1 VSRPAA
7 CLLAFLAV
15 GAAQTPGVRFDPP
28 SIHDSE
34 LRDLA
39 GANLDAP
46 GLRAAIERIYGTG
59 RYEDIVVERD
69 GAELVFRLTP
79 RRFTGMRRAYGAEEP
94 PSAVQL
100 VNAAKLGLGEE
111 FNDGLQR
118 QAVANLMGLL
128 RANGFYLAQVR
139 PIVSPQPEHSLVDIR
154 FDVEPGERAR
164 FAPPNIRGDGKLTDA
179 QIRRVTGWRRFWGL
193 AGYRPITESR
203 VENGVERI
211 RRLLEKKG
219 FLSSE
224 VSLIGLDWDAATN
237 RATPTLDVRGGL
249 PVDLSVEGFRI
260 GRGRLR
266 ALVPVF
272 QENSLDREL
281 LNEGARNLSAYLES
295 QGYFSSNVF
304 FDRNRE
310 QGREQVRYTVERGP
324 RSKVEAVEIS
334 GNRYF
339 DRRTIA
345 ERMEVVPAT
354 LVRYRRGRYSEKLL
368 ERDREAILALY
379 RSNGFLDAT
388 VDTSVAMGTS
398 ADDSH
403 RVVSVRIEEGAQST
417 VGVVAIEG
425 VADEDKRFIA
435 DLMQSKPGQPY
446 SETQLATD
454 RDAVLNAFFNLGY
467 ADAALEWSA
476 APGALAGTIDVKL
489 EARPG
494 RRQFVRDVVL
504 TGFDSTDR
512 KLIEN
517 RLLLKKGEPLSLVDL
532 LESQKRLYDLGIF
545 SRVDEAI
552 LNPEGAE
559 VSKVVVFDLEEA
571 RKYSLSVGLGAQ
583 VGRIGG
589 GVESFDAPAGAT
601 GFSPRL
607 SLAVTRN
614 NFLGQGQSLST
625 QGRLSNIQQRIQ
637 ITNLAP
643 RFRDRETLSLATSL
657 LYDRSN
663 DVRTFSARRAE
674 AAIQLSERLSG
685 GRTLQ
690 GRFAL
695 RRVSIDEDT
704 LKIQPQ
710 LIPLL
715 AQPVRLGIFSTTFF
729 QDRRDD
735 PINSRKGS
743 YSSIDVGI
751 ATKYL
756 GSESNFA
763 RMIGRNSTY
772 YRVSR
777 DMTFARTVSF
787 GVQERLLGGPLRDV
801 PLPERFYAGGAANHR
816 GFPEN
821 QAGPRDTTTGFPVGG
836 KALLIFGHELRY
848 PLLGDN
854 LGGVLFHDMGNVY
867 SRIGDIS
874 FRFRQR
880 DLADFNYMVQSVGFG
895 LRYRTPIGPIRVDLA
910 FSPNSP
916 RFFGFEGT
924 REQLLFGQGSKTVQ
938 RISRFQFHF
947 SLGQAF

>member
-1 VSRPAA
+1 MSRPAA
-7 CLLAFLAV
+7 CLLLFLAT
-15 GAAQTPGVRFDPP
+15 GAAQTAGVRFDPP

-39 GANLDAP
+39 GPILDAP
-46 GLRAAIERIYGTG
+46 GIRAAIERIYATG

-69 GAELVFRLTP
+69 GADLVFRLTP
-79 RRFTGMRRAYGAEEP
+79 RWFTGMRRAYGAEEP

-111 FNDGLQR
+111 FGEARLQ
-118 QAVANLMGLL
+118 QAVANLVGLL
-128 RANGFYLAQVR
+128 RSNGFYTARVLPQVARRPEYSLADV
-139 PIVSPQPEHSLVDIR
+139 R
-154 FDVEPGERAR
+154 FDIEPGERAR

-179 QIRRVTGWRRFWGL
+179 QIRRATGWQRFWGL
-193 AGYRPITESR
+193 AGYRAITESR

-219 FLSSE
+219 FLNSQ
-224 VSLIGLDWDAATN
+224 VSLIGLDWDAASN
-237 RATPTLDVRGGL
+237 RATPALDVRGGL

-266 ALVPVF
+266 SLVPVF

-281 LNEGARNLSAYLES
+281 LNEGARNIAAYLES
-295 QGYFSSNVF
+295 QGYFSANVF

-324 RSKVEAVEIS
+324 RSKVEAVEIT

-339 DRRTIA
+339 DRRTLA

-354 LVRYRRGRYSEKLL
+354 WIRYRRGRYSEKLL

-379 RSNGFLDAT
+379 RSNGFLDAK
-388 VDTSVAMGTS
+388 VETSVSMGSS

-403 RVVSVRIEEGAQST
+403 RVVSVRIDEGEQST
-417 VGVVAIEG
+417 VGSVTIEG
-425 VADEDKRFIA
+425 VADEDKAFIA

-446 SETQLATD
+446 SETQLAAD

-467 ADAALEWSA
+467 AGAALEWSA
-476 APGALAGTIDVKL
+476 APGSAPKTVDVKL
-489 EARPG
+489 EAKPG

-504 TGFDSTDR
+504 TGFAATDR
-512 KLIEN
+512 KLIES

-545 SRVDEAI
+545 ARVDEAI
-552 LNPEGAE
+552 VNPEGEE
-559 VSKVVVFDLEEA
+559 VSKVVIFDLEEA
-571 RKYSLSVGLGAQ
+571 RKYSLTVGLGAQ

-643 RFRDRETLSLATSL
+643 RFRDRETLSLAMSL

-695 RRVSIDEDT
+695 RRVSIDEGS
-704 LKIQPQ
+704 LKIEPQ
-710 LIPLL
+710 MIPLL

-743 YSSIDVGI
+743 YSSIDLGI
-751 ATKYL
+751 ASEYL
-756 GSESNFA
+756 GSQSDFA

-772 YRVSR
+772 HRLGGEVV
-777 DMTFARTVSF
+777 FARTVSF
-787 GVQERLLGGPLRDV
+787 GVQERLAGGPAGDV
-801 PLPERFYAGGAANHR
+801 PLPERFFAGGAANHR

-821 QAGPRDTTTGFPVGG
+821 QAGPRDTTTGFPIGG

-854 LGGVLFHDMGNVY
+854 LGGVLFHDMGNVF
-867 SRIGDIS
+867 SRIGDVS

-880 DLADFNYMVQSVGFG
+880 DLEDFNYMVQSVGFG
-895 LRYRTPIGPIRVDLA
+895 LRYRTPIGPIRIDLA

-916 RFFGFEGT
+916 RFFGFQGT
-924 REQLLFGQGSKTVQ
+924 REQLLFGQGTQTVQ
-938 RISRFQFHF
+938 RINRFQFHF